1 MNELSKRSK
10 RSDGVYVVA
19 VVVVLVVI
27 VFVVVVVVKLNKKW
41 LTMSIDL
48 RLFIGLLVFFQM
60 TPPFAYSKG

>member
-41 LTMSIDL
+41 LTMSIVF
-48 RLFIGLLVFFQM
+48 RLFIGLLVFQM
-60 TPPFAYSKG
+60 NPPFSYSKG

>member
-19 VVVVLVVI
+19 VVVVLIVI
-27 VFVVVVVVKLNKKW
+27 VFVVVVKLNKKW

-48 RLFIGLLVFFQM
+48 RLFIGLLVFSM